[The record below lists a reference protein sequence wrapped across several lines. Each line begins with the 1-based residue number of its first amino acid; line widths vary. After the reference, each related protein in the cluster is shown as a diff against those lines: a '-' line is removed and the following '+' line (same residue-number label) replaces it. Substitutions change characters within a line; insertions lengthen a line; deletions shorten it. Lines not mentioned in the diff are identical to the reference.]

1 MKAKK
6 QTKITSYEEN
16 TNDPSLKV
24 FLNQQI
30 EHLQKSI
37 KRSSK
42 DDMDIYNYQQKGTF

>member
-1 MKAKK
+1 MKAIKP
-6 QTKITSYEEN
+6 TKTKSHKEN
-16 TNDPSLKV
+16 RYDPSLKV
-24 FLNQQI
+24 YLSHQI